1 MVEKKKTGLGGLGI
15 AGLILGFMGAVY
27 LILGVCLWMNLE
39 EEVSIIGIIFTA
51 VGGLLLLL
59 ALIFLM
65 IVLKK
70 HRNTQKL
77 VEAGRYIW
85 GDVVDCVPNYN
96 VRVNGRHPYRLIVQY
111 RDAMGVI
118 HVFKSRDI
126 YTYIVPEAL
135 NRKVKV
141 YVSEDYKQYY
151 VDADAAL
158 ALIVEH

>member
-15 AGLILGFMGAVY
+15 AGLILGFMGIVY

-39 EEVSIIGIIFTA
+39 EEVGIIGIIFTV

-77 VEAGRYIW
+77 VESGRYIW

-151 VDADAAL
+151 VDAEDAL

>member
-15 AGLILGFMGAVY
+15 AGLILGFMGTDY

-39 EEVSIIGIIFTA
+39 EEVCIIGIIFTA

-111 RDAMGVI
+111 RDAMGTI
-118 HVFKSRDI
+118 HIFKSRDI
-126 YTYIVPEAL
+126 YTYIVPAAL

-151 VDADAAL
+151 VDAEDAL